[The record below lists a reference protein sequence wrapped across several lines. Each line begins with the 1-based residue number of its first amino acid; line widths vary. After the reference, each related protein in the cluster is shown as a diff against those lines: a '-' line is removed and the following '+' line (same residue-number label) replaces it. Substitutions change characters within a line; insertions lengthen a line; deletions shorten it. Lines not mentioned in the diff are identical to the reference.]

1 MLAGVYTEQTLPH
14 TGGLLANTH
23 RPTRTDRRVHKS
35 ARFGQEKTKQTA
47 DTLTPRRRIHV
58 HTTNLWKKK
67 RLASDRSTDYPE
79 TDRQALNIKEI
90 KRQDTIERAQPHIAN
105 KKHSLTTH
113 RAQKKTRSN
122 MISNEKTYLFLLA
135 FMIFSSASLCKYC
148 ANFFFYSFFHSS
160 FFLSFA
166 ECVFFFDSLHFFI
179 RCYYCCSCISPYI
192 GMYTCIHTVCVCDTG
207 RIFSVCHY
215 SIHIYI
221 EMYIHIHIFLSI
233 CILSSF
239 ILSEERLMAFVVHCG
254 EASCFANSIPTRPL
268 FPSSRSNSSECISFH
283 SIPFHLQCAIYT
295 HRHTHRR

>member
-148 ANFFFYSFFHSS
+148 ANFFFILSFTLPSFFRS
-160 FFLSFA
+160 LSV
-166 ECVFFFDSLHFFI
+166 CVFF
-179 RCYYCCSCISPYI
+179 
-192 GMYTCIHTVCVCDTG
+192 
-207 RIFSVCHY
+207 
-215 SIHIYI
+215 
-221 EMYIHIHIFLSI
+221 
-233 CILSSF
+233 
-239 ILSEERLMAFVVHCG
+239 
-254 EASCFANSIPTRPL
+254 
-268 FPSSRSNSSECISFH
+268 
-283 SIPFHLQCAIYT
+283 
-295 HRHTHRR
+295 